1 MAKPFKGA
9 EKSAVVV
16 LSFVRTRTFTIAIFF
31 IIASIFILTIV
42 SNTKIVQ
49 VNDSNS
55 LKNVFTLR
63 VEPKTI
69 LDQCGIK
76 LNSDD
81 TINFTGFKNN
91 YGKIEIIRAFPVMIT
106 ADQKTQNISIS
117 HGTVSD
123 ALIRAGVKVGSDD
136 IVSQSLT
143 TPVSKGLKV
152 QIKRVTYKVVQQN
165 QVLNCKLVEQQ
176 TPLLN
181 KGKTKVV
188 EPGTNGQ
195 FTITM
200 QLRYVDGTVEKTDVI
215 KQEITKKPTDGKV
228 LVGTSAKTPVSRLDV
243 GGQILTDRGD
253 PVRYSK
259 CLTGAATAYYAKSGS
274 GTASGKK
281 VAVGNIAVNP
291 KLIPYGTRLYIVSS
305 DGSFVYGN
313 AVAADTGGFCNNGSG
328 VLADLYF
335 NTNAE
340 CNMFGKRNIKI
351 YILE

>member
-9 EKSAVVV
+9 EKSVDVM
-16 LSFVRTRTFTIAIFF
+16 SFVRTRTFTIAIFF
-31 IIASIFILTIV
+31 FISAIFIMTIV
-42 SNTKIVQ
+42 LNTKIIQ
-49 VNDSNS
+49 VIDTSGIR
-55 LKNVFTLR
+55 NVFTLR
-63 VEPKTI
+63 AEPQTI

-91 YGKIEIIRAFPVMIT
+91 YGQIKINRAFPVVIT
-106 ADQKTQNISIS
+106 ADQKTQNVYISR
-117 HGTVSD
+117 GTVND
-123 ALIRAGVKVGSDD
+123 ALIKAGVTVGSDD
-136 IVSQSLT
+136 IINKPLA
-143 TPVSKGLKV
+143 TPVSKGLNV
-152 QIKRVTYKVVQQN
+152 QIKRVTFKVVQKN
-165 QVLNCKLVEQQ
+165 QVLNCKLVEQK

-188 EPGTNGQ
+188 NPGTNGQ

-200 QLRYVDGTVEKTDVI
+200 QLRYVDGSVEKTDVL
-215 KQEITKKPTDGKV
+215 KQEVTKKPTDGKV
-228 LVGTSAKTPVSRLDV
+228 LVGTSTKTPVLKLDV
-243 GGQILTDRGD
+243 RGQVLTDRGD

-259 CLTGAATAYYAKSGS
+259 CLTGAATAYYAKPGS

-281 VAVGNIAVNP
+281 VAVGNIAVDP

-313 AVAADTGGFCNNGSG
+313 AVAADTGGFTTNGSG
-328 VLADLYF
+328 ILADLYF
-335 NTNAE
+335 NTKAE

-351 YILE
+351 FVLE